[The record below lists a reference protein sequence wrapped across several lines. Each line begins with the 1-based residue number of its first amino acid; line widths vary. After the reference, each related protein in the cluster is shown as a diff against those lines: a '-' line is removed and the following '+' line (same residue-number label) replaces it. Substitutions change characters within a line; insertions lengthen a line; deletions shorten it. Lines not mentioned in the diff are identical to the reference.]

1 MRIVD
6 PVVDYFLTMVY
17 HILTSGLIAFYLR
30 IKKYTSFYFEPQM
43 MKQLRRLSSALLLLM
58 VLSSAAIPPTGMN
71 KVFISDYENV
81 LGTSLEIK
89 VAAASAPQA
98 AKAENA
104 ALNEI
109 DRLNKILSGYDV
121 NSEFSR
127 WMRAEEKPM
136 KVSPELY
143 EVLSLFEKW
152 RLQSN
157 GALDASAETIS
168 RVWRDAAKQK
178 RLPLAVEIA
187 HAVFA
192 VREQHYL
199 LDETNHTAMRTSDAP
214 LVLNSFAK
222 SYIMNKAAL
231 AVLAIPGV
239 SGVVMNIGGD
249 ILVRGEHTEQ
259 ILVSNPIADAENDLP
274 IATIEVNNKT
284 VATSGNYRRGEQIDG
299 KWYSHIVDPRTGK
312 PATEVISATVV
323 ADKATDAGALATA
336 LNVLSLEDGKQLVA
350 SISGAEYMLM
360 TADGKQIKS
369 EGWEKIELKK
379 PMPSVKATPLAAN
392 EKLWDP
398 KYELAINLELATID
412 GMRVHRPFVAVWL
425 VDENKKP
432 VRQIA
437 LWYNKPRWL
446 NEMRSWYSS
455 YYDSFSAG
463 NKNVSS
469 TTSATRAPGK
479 YTLKWDGKDD
489 KGNLVKQGTYTVYI
503 EAAREH
509 GTYQLMSKEIN
520 PKNPQ
525 HIDIAGNTEIA
536 SASLDYRIKSNG
548 N

>member
-1 MRIVD
+1 
-6 PVVDYFLTMVY
+6 
-17 HILTSGLIAFYLR
+17 
-30 IKKYTSFYFEPQM
+30 

-58 VLSSAAIPPTGMN
+58 VLSSSAIPPTGMN

-127 WMRAEEKPM
+127 WMKAEEKPI

-187 HAVFA
+187 RAVSA

-222 SYIMNKAAL
+222 SYIMNKAAH

-259 ILVSNPIADAENDLP
+259 ILVSNPKADAENDLP
-274 IATIEVNNKT
+274 IAKIEVNNKT

-350 SISGAEYMLM
+350 SIPGAEYMLM

-379 PMPSVKATPLAAN
+379 LMPPVKVTPLAAN
-392 EKLWDP
+392 EKLWGP

-425 VDENKKP
+425 VDANKKP

-463 NKNVSS
+463 NKNISS

-479 YTLKWDGKDD
+479 YILKWDGKDD